1 MKIYTAY
8 LRHDKGEDI
17 YAFTS
22 KSALDQVLAAYA
34 RAHWANSNVPV
45 PVDTFKEDWRVFAI
59 YAANN
64 TIDTIGEA
72 EFDLTDIPEID
83 DTEEAEPLKCIE
95 LAVVILPDG
104 ITRLFA
110 AATLEGLNKEL
121 ADFARDAWDQPGLP
135 SHYPTDESLIHAWYQ
150 TNTQDGLTNRPSGTA
165 LWHYQVDIDHRQ
177 PATVTPASST
187 SRRPRS

>member
-22 KSALDQVLAAYA
+22 KPVLDQVLAAYA
-34 RAHWANSNVPV
+34 RAHWADSNVPV

-59 YAANN
+59 YAAN
-64 TIDTIGEA
+64 TSDTIGEA
-72 EFDLTDIPEID
+72 EFDLTDIPETN

-95 LAVVILPDG
+95 LAVVIPPDG

-135 SHYPTDESLIHAWYQ
+135 SEYPDDKALIRAWFQ
-150 TNTQDGLTNRPSGTA
+150 TNTPDGLTNRPSGTA
-165 LWHYQVDIDHRQ
+165 LWQYQVDIDHRQ
-177 PATVTPASST
+177 PATVTPASNT
-187 SRRPRS
+187 PRRPHF